1 MEVGRR
7 AEQFFQVF
15 EMTKYATCAD
25 CHKSLLD
32 TGEFCPNLRWQTGR
46 IVIVASSAMSSFSS
60 AAPLGFFTLAQ
71 KKDASSSS
79 SIRNDKSDGK
89 SKRKEL
95 TWESA
100 VKLAH
105 VLRHEYSSMSTNHGK
120 QVATTLKTCYRL
132 QSPDQGV
139 ASILHVM
146 VAVAKKNKDRPPISS
161 SDIVA
166 ALHSGRILIPQIQD
180 KDVGGAGQNKKTNK
194 EESSTSSSLPDN
206 WQLLFI
212 YQQLIDYFHHEDHQ
226 VGNAACQSCIKAL
239 QLVQMLSPDEE
250 AHYFAATDR
259 AFRHWQLKGNE
270 PLQQPSEATQDKK
283 KKLRKSK
290 KSKKQ
295 QAEDAVDSTASGCSG
310 ISFIEVID
318 ELLTPTPYKTVAAK
332 PKQQPQQTQPP
343 ANETDGDDKNDNDND
358 DEDDDDDA
366 SAWSVESFIDSID
379 ELITPVPDP
388 SDKFEHGMILFT
400 DGNNNTHHFQPNFL
414 PPYGYGAKRQ
424 IILDVICTNQ
434 QGRKIKAVRP
444 LTVPK
449 SSTRKNG
456 NKQPPTMIQ
465 CNNQRPPP
473 QHTTRQH
480 SYSSEDNDDNTKQK
494 EEQIATAAAVTNDP
508 GANNNSNRDQGRL
521 LRQKFTKLFQKRT
534 ATGAATIM
542 TTAAAN

>member
-1 MEVGRR
+1 
-7 AEQFFQVF
+7 
-15 EMTKYATCAD
+15 
-25 CHKSLLD
+25 
-32 TGEFCPNLRWQTGR
+32 
-46 IVIVASSAMSSFSS
+46 MSSFSS
-60 AAPLGFFTLAQ
+60 AAPLGFFTLTQ

-79 SIRNDKSDGK
+79 IRNDKNDGK
-89 SKRKEL
+89 TKRKEL

-120 QVATTLKTCYRL
+120 QVATTLKKSYRL

-180 KDVGGAGQNKKTNK
+180 KDGGGAGQNKKTSK
-194 EESSTSSSLPDN
+194 EESSTPSSLPDN

-239 QLVQMLSPDEE
+239 QLVQMLSPEEE

-270 PLQQPSEATQDKK
+270 PLEQHNEAPKDKNK

-290 KSKKQ
+290 KSKNLQ
-295 QAEDAVDSTASGCSG
+295 TDDAVDSTASGCSSV
-310 ISFIEVID
+310 SFIEIID
-318 ELLTPTPYKTVAAK
+318 ELLTPTPNKSVAAK
-332 PKQQPQQTQPP
+332 PKQKQQQTQPK
-343 ANETDGDDKNDNDND
+343 ANETNGDDND
-358 DEDDDDDA
+358 DDNADEDDDDA

-434 QGRKIKAVRP
+434 DGRKIKAVRP

-449 SSTRKNG
+449 SSTRSKNG
-456 NKQPPTMIQ
+456 TKQPPTMIQ
-465 CNNQRPPP
+465 CDNQPERHPPK
-473 QHTTRQH
+473 QTTTRQH
-480 SYSSEDNDDNTKQK
+480 SYSSEDDDSKQK
-494 EEQIATAAAVTNDP
+494 QEQSAAAVTSDP
-508 GANNNSNRDQGRL
+508 SANNNSNRD

-534 ATGAATIM
+534 ASD
-542 TTAAAN
+542 TAN